1 MDWMLIMKNS
11 WNIFSKDIKNIG
23 TNWVAAIIIGGLILL
38 PSLYA
43 WLNIKAS
50 WDPYGQ
56 TDQIPIGV
64 VNEDAG
70 ETVLD
75 EDINVGDTLVDTLKE
90 NDSMQ
95 WHFVSKDLAIDKLE
109 NGDYFAVIVI
119 PDDFSKNL
127 GTVINA
133 HPEKAHVEYY
143 VNEKLN
149 AIAPKITEKGASVIV
164 EDVSSEFI
172 STVNGV
178 IFDIFN
184 NIGLE
189 LEADLPDIEQF
200 EDYIFT
206 IEKKLPEIHETLKG
220 TLSDADEAS
229 GIVSK
234 AQKEIP
240 KVKDVVGNGMTT
252 IDETNEFLGKAE
264 QQINEM
270 GPKIKEDLAKAQETV
285 AKFNT
290 LLDDVDSTDINFD
303 EGRALKERL
312 GEKVDESLEFL
323 NDVETTLEAVLE
335 QMQNADEPDQ
345 DQIDRVGEAIDKVQH
360 IQAVLNEGR
369 ENTEELDQF
378 IDEKK
383 GEVDEIFANIKEIS
397 ENAGTGLDEL
407 VKEYNESIEPTVL
420 EELTKAQNT
429 LSEGKDILVDIQSTI
444 PEVEKL
450 LKRTGGSLNDGK
462 GLLEDVLAEYPYVN
476 DKVNELANKI
486 RDVKDEA
493 DINEIIDLLLN
504 DPETEKGFFAEP
516 VKLDEHSL
524 FPIENYGSGMTPFY
538 TVLSLWVGGLLL
550 ISLLTT
556 DVHRPEPEQFNSQA
570 VYFGKL
576 FTFAF
581 IGLLQTIIV
590 TTGDIFLI
598 NVQMANP
605 VWFVIFG
612 LFCSLV
618 FITIIYTLVSI
629 FGDVGKALAI
639 VMLVLQIAGSGGTYP
654 VVLLPKFF
662 QTISPFLPFTYA
674 VDIMREAVGGIVW
687 SNVIFDLIILAF
699 FGLIAI
705 LFGTLL
711 KKPINKHTNKLVEK
725 SQESGVFH

>member
-1 MDWMLIMKNS
+1 MEWMLVMKNS

-23 TNWVAAIIIGGLILL
+23 INWVAAIIIGGLILL

-64 VNEDAG
+64 VNEDVG

-90 NDSMQ
+90 NDSME
-95 WHFVSKDLAIDKLE
+95 WHFDSKDLAMDKLE
-109 NGDYFAVIVI
+109 KGDYFAAIVI
-119 PDDFSKNL
+119 PKDFSKNL

-133 HPEKAHVEYY
+133 SPEKAHVEYY

-178 IFDIFN
+178 IFEIFN

-206 IEKKLPEIHETLKG
+206 IEKKLPEIHKTLKG
-220 TLSDADEAS
+220 TLSDANEAS

-240 KVKDVVGNGMTT
+240 KAQDVIGNGLTT
-252 IDETNEFLGKAE
+252 IDETSEFLDKAE

-285 AKFNT
+285 TNFNA
-290 LLDDVDSTDINFD
+290 LLNDVDSTDINFD

-312 GEKVDESLEFL
+312 EEKVDESTEFL
-323 NDVETTLEAVLE
+323 SNVETALEGILE
-335 QMQNADEPDQ
+335 QMANAEEPDQ
-345 DQIDRVGEAIDKVQH
+345 DQMDRVGEAIDKVQH
-360 IQAVLNEGR
+360 IQDVLNEGR
-369 ENTEELDQF
+369 ENTEQLDQF

-383 GEVDEIFANIKEIS
+383 GEVDEIFANIKDIS
-397 ENAGTGLDEL
+397 ENAGTGLDKL

-420 EELTKAQNT
+420 KELTNAKNT
-429 LSEGKDILVDIQSTI
+429 LSEGRGILVDIQSTI

-450 LKRTGGSLNDGK
+450 LKRTDGSLNDGK

-486 RDVKDEA
+486 RDIKDEA

-504 DPETEKGFFAEP
+504 DPETERGFFAEP

-550 ISLLTT
+550 ISLLST
-556 DVHRPEPEQFNSQA
+556 DVHRPEPEQFSSQA

-581 IGLLQTIIV
+581 IGILQTTIV
-590 TTGDIFLI
+590 TTGDIFLL

-605 VWFVIFG
+605 GWFVIFG

-618 FITIIYTLVSI
+618 FITIIYTFVSI

-687 SNVIFDLIILAF
+687 NNVIFDLIVLAF

-705 LFGTLL
+705 IFGTLL

-725 SQESGVFH
+725 SQKSGVFH

>member
-95 WHFVSKDLAIDKLE
+95 WHFVSKDLAMDKLE

-290 LLDDVDSTDINFD
+290 LLDDDDSTDINID

>member
-11 WNIFSKDIKNIG
+11 GNIFSKDIKNIG
-23 TNWVAAIIIGGLILL
+23 TNWVAPILIGGLILL

-50 WDPYGQ
+50 WDPCGQ

-383 GEVDEIFANIKEIS
+383 GEVDEIIPNIKEIS

-476 DKVNELANKI
+476 DKVNELANKF